1 MVIKGGLRRLK
12 AIQVQGMMMIIWRD
26 QLFHKTATKD
36 YSWAFKWK
44 VLFTKKSFWVS
55 YSDQTEWIKIILN
68 PLQNNE
74 LTPLLAE
81 LVALCVN
88 ANVSIYADV
97 CVMYEASFH

>member
-1 MVIKGGLRRLK
+1 MKGTLYEEELLSLVFRPDW
-12 AIQVQGMMMIIWRD
+12 MN
-26 QLFHKTATKD
+26 
-36 YSWAFKWK
+36 
-44 VLFTKKSFWVS
+44 KK
-55 YSDQTEWIKIILN
+55 
-68 PLQNNE
+68 NNE